1 MANQPKNYK
10 KFVATAATAT
20 LVASAIVPVASAA
33 SFSDI
38 EGNTHADAIKALS
51 DAGIIKG
58 YEDGTFKPNA
68 EINRGQTVKLLG
80 RWLETKGYKVPKN
93 WNTVQRF
100 NDLPV
105 NAADSELVKY
115 AALVKDAGVFNG
127 SNGNLNY
134 SQPMQRQQMALVL
147 VRAIKTVEGIDLI
160 QDYKEAGFTSSIK
173 DLDKAYST
181 ENVEAITALEYA
193 GITVVENFNPTSAIS
208 RGQFASFLNRTI
220 NYEAPVPKVVS
231 VSAINANTLT
241 ITGTGLKNLTA
252 EDITVE
258 DNTVSTVTVA
268 EDGKTATVK
277 LKNPLVVDVATKVTV
292 KDASFDVTYKIE
304 ATEVK
309 IAEGQIFDD
318 DTEKQF
324 IQILVNGKAVTA
336 QELIT
341 AGYTVEFEATDR
353 RSGGAEA
360 KIFTGGLATSTTGE
374 LADNLSDLLE
384 DKASVDYYVT
394 LTLTKGSEVF
404 VTPNTKITIKNLD
417 SAVSNIT
424 NGVIEVTSDST
435 FNSTFD
441 LVSSTLVAGD
451 TAKFKELHVTVGG
464 TKEIVDLSG
473 LSSMYSVTS
482 SDESVISVNKA
493 DYTLTAEGPGTA
505 TITVTYGGQ
514 TYTKTL
520 TVKSEE
526 RKIKSAKLNK
536 TSVNI
541 GKGDKARGD
550 FKVQILDQYGDPV
563 NAEPD
568 KDFTVHS
575 SDETVAKVV
584 EIGNASDDGKLEFKV
599 IVEGVDTGTADFT
612 IRNKAD
618 TRIGSS
624 VRVNVTDNVTI
635 SKYTLTVDNSIS
647 DGDVEKVQNAGGD
660 DATKNNISTTSTID
674 TRDKKYVK
682 IDVKAFNSANQQ
694 LPAPTAGTDF
704 EVTAVNASDS
714 DVLDETF
721 GTKGVVANDDYLI
734 VKAGSNDGTV
744 TITITDK
751 NNSNVKQSIKL
762 TVTDKGVAVTN
773 VAFKNVPTIDYA
785 TTLNY
790 EDFLSYTK
798 SGEGRDPRINGL
810 TLSRTYSQ
818 AVRLNEGIADPTATT
833 LTKVDTLYIDLDG
846 NGTFTEG
853 EPVVGYVGMATTGD
867 VYVDGNINT
876 DAVPATEGY
885 AVEAGSDGY
894 VIFRVYNDKG
904 EIVATKAVKVD
915 F

>member
-1 MANQPKNYK
+1 MAYQPKSYR
-10 KFVATAATAT
+10 KFLATSVAAAIVATGA
-20 LVASAIVPVASAA
+20 VPAA
-33 SFSDI
+33 SLAAEVNFKDI
-38 EGNTHADAIKALS
+38 EGVKPWAGDAIAYLVEKGAIEGFGNGEFRPNEPLTRGQIAKVLAIALDLDIDKNAKTDFPDAKDHWASSYIKAIQDQLP
-51 DAGIIKG
+51 GVING
-58 YEDGTFKPNA
+58 FPDGTFRPEDPVTREQLAKIVVEAYDLEKDENA
-68 EINRGQTVKLLG
+68 DINFTDIGGWSKDYIETLASLG
-80 RWLETKGYKVPKN
+80 
-93 WNTVQRF
+93 
-100 NDLPV
+100 
-105 NAADSELVKY
+105 
-115 AALVKDAGVFNG
+115 
-127 SNGNLNY
+127 
-134 SQPMQRQQMALVL
+134 
-147 VRAIKTVEGIDLI
+147 IVEGVGGGL
-160 QDYKEAGFTSSIK
+160 
-173 DLDKAYST
+173 
-181 ENVEAITALEYA
+181 
-193 GITVVENFNPTSAIS
+193 FNPTGLVTRA
-208 RGQFASFLNRTI
+208 QAAVFVHRTEVE
-220 NYEAPVPKVVS
+220 EARKKPAAEFHVDS
-231 VSAINANTLT
+231 VSAINAYTLT
-241 ITGTGLKNLTA
+241 ITGTGLKGLTA

-277 LKNPLVVDVATKVTV
+277 LKNPLVVDVATKVTI

-304 ATEVK
+304 VTEVK

-341 AGYTVEFEATDR
+341 AGYTVKFEATDK
-353 RSGGAEA
+353 RSGGAPA
-360 KIFTGGLATSTTGE
+360 NIFTNGSDTSTTGE
-374 LADNLSDLLE
+374 LRDDLYTLL
-384 DKASVDYYVT
+384 DGKASVDFYVT

-424 NGVIEVTSDST
+424 NGVIRVKSNST
-435 FNSTFD
+435 FDSEFD
-441 LVSSTLVAGD
+441 LVSSTLVSGD
-451 TAKFKELHVTVGG
+451 TAKFTELHVTVGG
-464 TKEIVDLSG
+464 TKEIVNLDG

-520 TVKSEE
+520 TVKSEK
-526 RKIKSAKLNK
+526 RKIASAKLNK

-541 GKGDKARGD
+541 GKGEKARGD

-563 NAEPD
+563 NATPGT
-568 KDFTVHS
+568 DFTVHS
-575 SDETVAKVV
+575 SDETVAIVH
-584 EIGNASDDGKLEFKV
+584 EIGEASKDGKLEFKV

-612 IRNKAD
+612 IRNAAD

-647 DGDVEKVQNAGGD
+647 GGDVAKVNEALEASNLPQ
-660 DATKNNISTTSTID
+660 DATKNNVSTTSTID

-694 LPAPTAGTDF
+694 LPAPTADEDF
-704 EVTAVNASDS
+704 TVTAVNASDS
-714 DVLDETF
+714 DVLDSKF
-721 GTKGVVANDDYLI
+721 GTDGVYAKDDYLI

-751 NNSNVKQSIKL
+751 NNSNVKQTIKL

-773 VAFKNVPTIDYA
+773 VAFKNVPTINYA
-785 TTLNY
+785 TTLDY
-790 EDFLSYTK
+790 EDFLYYTK
-798 SGEGRDPRINGL
+798 SGDRDPRIDGL

-818 AVRLNEGIADPTATT
+818 AVRLTSDIVGTT
-833 LTKVDTLYIDLDG
+833 DLDNVDSLYIDLNGDG
-846 NGTFTEG
+846 KFDEG

-867 VYVDGNINT
+867 VYVGGDVNT
-876 DAVPATEGY
+876 DAVKATVGY

>member
-80 RWLETKGYKVPKN
+80 RWLETKGYKVPEN

-193 GITVVENFNPTSAIS
+193 GITVVENFNPTSAIT

-220 NYEAPVPKVVS
+220 NYEVPVKVES

-241 ITGTGLKNLTA
+241 VTGTGLKDLTA

-309 IAEGQIFDD
+309 IAEGQFFDD

-353 RSGGAEA
+353 RSGGNPVN
-360 KIFTGGLATSTTGE
+360 IFTGDSATSTTGE
-374 LADNLSDLLE
+374 LADNLHELLG
-384 DKASVDYYVT
+384 DDASVDYYVT

-520 TVKSEE
+520 TVKSEK
-526 RKIKSAKLNK
+526 RKIATAKLNK

-541 GKGDKARGD
+541 GKGDTAGD

-563 NAEPD
+563 HATPGT
-568 KDFTVHS
+568 DFTVHS
-575 SDETVAKVV
+575 SDETVAKVQ
-584 EIGNASDDGKLEFKV
+584 EIDSTPSTDGKLEFKV

-647 DGDVEKVQNAGGD
+647 DGDVKKVQDAGGT

-682 IDVKAFNSANQQ
+682 IDVKAFNSANQL
-694 LPAPTAGTDF
+694 LPDPTAGTDF

-773 VAFKNVPTIDYA
+773 VAFKNVPTINYA
-785 TTLNY
+785 TTLDY

-798 SGEGRDPRINGL
+798 SGDRDPRINGL
-810 TLSRTYSQ
+810 TLSRNYSQ
-818 AVRLNEGIADPTATT
+818 AVRLTSDIVGETT
-833 LTKVDTLYIDLDG
+833 LTNVDSLYIDLDG
-846 NGTFTEG
+846 DGAFTVG

-867 VYVDGNINT
+867 VYVNGDVNKTAVKAT
-876 DAVPATEGY
+876 DGY

-915 F
+915 I